1 MKEVKKLL
9 VVLVAAVFF
18 IGLFVLCDKYSEN
31 VKADYASQ
39 INPSIVNQ
47 GSSGTGSKG
56 QTVDAGQ
63 LSVEKM
69 VQNMVTK
76 DYSASVTL
84 AAAGDILCQQSVLEK
99 AYNSDSEKFD
109 FSDDFQYVKDLFL
122 TSDYAVATLKTTLAG
137 KYNGSSDEYYGYTTE
152 DSNYNSPEVLADN
165 LKSAGISLVNIGT
178 NHALDSDAAGLVSTI
193 GYLDQA
199 GLVHVG
205 AAATADGSTDYTQNI
220 GGVNIGFIGYT
231 NSSNGYSL
239 DSDAECVLNTLND
252 YDAQSIETL
261 CNRVSAMKDE
271 TDLVVVMLNFG
282 SVESDSIE
290 TDQQALA
297 QKLCDAGADLILGT
311 GSRVMKPVEKLSSED
326 ETGQSTRSCLVLYG
340 MGALLSGETYASSE
354 KDTDISAVFD
364 FNIARNDFGETA
376 IQVPNIIRHP
386 QIWIPEILSSAILG
400 PIAISRF
407 VGMTNNATGSGMGT
421 SGLVGQIMTWQ
432 TMTAVESPVL
442 VLIKIFLF
450 HFILPGLLT
459 LVFSEAMRKKNW
471 IKSGDMKLSI

>member
-152 DSNYNSPEVLADN
+152 DSNYNSP
-165 LKSAGISLVNIGT
+165 KGW
-178 NHALDSDAAGLVSTI
+178 
-193 GYLDQA
+193 
-199 GLVHVG
+199 
-205 AAATADGSTDYTQNI
+205 
-220 GGVNIGFIGYT
+220 
-231 NSSNGYSL
+231 
-239 DSDAECVLNTLND
+239 
-252 YDAQSIETL
+252 
-261 CNRVSAMKDE
+261 R
-271 TDLVVVMLNFG
+271 
-282 SVESDSIE
+282 
-290 TDQQALA
+290 
-297 QKLCDAGADLILGT
+297 KL
-311 GSRVMKPVEKLSSED
+311 
-326 ETGQSTRSCLVLYG
+326 
-340 MGALLSGETYASSE
+340 
-354 KDTDISAVFD
+354 
-364 FNIARNDFGETA
+364 
-376 IQVPNIIRHP
+376 
-386 QIWIPEILSSAILG
+386 PE
-400 PIAISRF
+400 
-407 VGMTNNATGSGMGT
+407 
-421 SGLVGQIMTWQ
+421 
-432 TMTAVESPVL
+432 
-442 VLIKIFLF
+442 
-450 HFILPGLLT
+450 
-459 LVFSEAMRKKNW
+459 
-471 IKSGDMKLSI
+471 

>member
-9 VVLVAAVFF
+9 VVLVSAVFF

-47 GSSGTGSKG
+47 GSSGTDSKG

-99 AYNSDSEKFD
+99 AYNSDSKNSD

-165 LKSAGISLVNIGT
+165 LKSAGISLVNIAT

-205 AAATADGSTDYTQNI
+205 AAATADGSTDYTQNV

-231 NSSNGYSL
+231 NSLMVIRWILMQN
-239 DSDAECVLNTLND
+239 VLNTLND

-282 SVESDSIE
+282 GVESDSIE
-290 TDQQALA
+290 SDQQALA

-326 ETGQSTRSCLVLYG
+326 ETGQCTRSCLVLYG

-376 IQVPNIIRHP
+376 IQSFTVTPVYLNWYNDAIQP
-386 QIWIPEILSSAILG
+386 IPVCEAKDTDKYTEMLDDNAMDRINSAYEGTITHLLD
-400 PIAISRF
+400 
-407 VGMTNNATGSGMGT
+407 GSGLT
-421 SGLVGQIMTWQ
+421 STYENYAYHVSLQ
-432 TMTAVESPVL
+432 
-442 VLIKIFLF
+442 
-450 HFILPGLLT
+450 
-459 LVFSEAMRKKNW
+459 
-471 IKSGDMKLSI
+471 

>member
-137 KYNGSSDEYYGYTTE
+137 KYNGSSDEYYGYISD
-152 DSNYNSPEVLADN
+152 DSNYNYPVVLAYN
-165 LKSAGISLVNIGT
+165 LKS
-178 NHALDSDAAGLVSTI
+178 
-193 GYLDQA
+193 
-199 GLVHVG
+199 
-205 AAATADGSTDYTQNI
+205 
-220 GGVNIGFIGYT
+220 
-231 NSSNGYSL
+231 
-239 DSDAECVLNTLND
+239 
-252 YDAQSIETL
+252 
-261 CNRVSAMKDE
+261 
-271 TDLVVVMLNFG
+271 
-282 SVESDSIE
+282 
-290 TDQQALA
+290 
-297 QKLCDAGADLILGT
+297 
-311 GSRVMKPVEKLSSED
+311 
-326 ETGQSTRSCLVLYG
+326 
-340 MGALLSGETYASSE
+340 
-354 KDTDISAVFD
+354 
-364 FNIARNDFGETA
+364 
-376 IQVPNIIRHP
+376 
-386 QIWIPEILSSAILG
+386 
-400 PIAISRF
+400 
-407 VGMTNNATGSGMGT
+407 
-421 SGLVGQIMTWQ
+421 
-432 TMTAVESPVL
+432 
-442 VLIKIFLF
+442 
-450 HFILPGLLT
+450 
-459 LVFSEAMRKKNW
+459 
-471 IKSGDMKLSI
+471 